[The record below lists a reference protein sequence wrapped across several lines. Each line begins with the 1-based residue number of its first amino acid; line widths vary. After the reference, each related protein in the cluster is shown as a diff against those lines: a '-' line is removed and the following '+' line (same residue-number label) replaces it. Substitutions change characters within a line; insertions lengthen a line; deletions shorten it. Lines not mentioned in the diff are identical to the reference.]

1 MIHDVVSKT
10 SQVFQLPKEN
20 KENFINATLSLDKE
34 NFLLGTSEGGLLQ
47 INLKVFYELE
57 VMKIFF
63 I

>member
-1 MIHDVVSKT
+1 MIYDVVSKM
-10 SQVFQLPKEN
+10 SQVFQLPKDN
-20 KENFINATLSLDKE
+20 KENFINAALSLDKE
-34 NFLLGTSEGGLLQ
+34 NFLLGTSEDGLLQ

>member
-1 MIHDVVSKT
+1 MIYDVASKT

-20 KENFINATLSLDKE
+20 KENFINAALNLDKE